1 MEPNQTG
8 HIRRVIH
15 IRAGAILTL
24 RDSGGGI
31 LNHGTLIMEGGCV
44 TGNTALYSGGGIA
57 NYGTMV
63 LTRGSVTGNTALRDG
78 SDIFNEAV
86 LRG

>member
-1 MEPNQTG
+1 MEPNQTR
-8 HIRRVIH
+8 HIRCVIR

-44 TGNTALYSGGGIA
+44 TGNTALHAGGGIA

-63 LTRGSVTGNTALRDG
+63 LTGGSVTGNTALREG

-86 LRG
+86 LRE